1 MQNRLNILRDMEKEN
16 PNDPFYKYAIAL
28 ELVKSDISE
37 AKKYFELVLH
47 DFPTYLPSYYQLGKI
62 LQKTGQIDDAVQIF
76 KNGILIAQS
85 QNELHTLKE
94 LKGALFE
101 LEDED

>member
-28 ELVKSDISE
+28 ELVKSDIEE
-37 AKKYFELVLH
+37 AKKYFELVVQ
-47 DFPTYLPSYYQLGKI
+47 DFPTYLPSYYQLGI
-62 LQKTGQIDDAVQIF
+62 IYQ
-76 KNGILIAQS
+76 KNGEIEAAIRVFKLGITFAHS
-85 QNELHTLKE
+85 QNESHTLKE
-94 LKGALFE
+94 LKAALFE